1 MSQDYVQ
8 VQSLSEW
15 FCLQVSQVYQTIKIS
30 NLTQMI
36 TFFDFSVV
44 EKLVVEAVKYNF
56 VQVKVDHLREVV
68 SFGSQVR
75 TNPMFLEVN
84 CLDSWKLLIGNTNC
98 LEI

>member
-1 MSQDYVQ
+1 M
-8 VQSLSEW
+8 
-15 FCLQVSQVYQTIKIS
+15 YQTIKIS

-68 SFGSQVR
+68 SFGGQVF
-75 TNPMFLEVN
+75 T
-84 CLDSWKLLIGNTNC
+84 
-98 LEI
+98 

>member
-1 MSQDYVQ
+1 MYVIWIMELQ
-8 VQSLSEW
+8 LSVSLWTSLGSVQLQSLSEC

-68 SFGSQVR
+68 SFGGQVC
-75 TNPMFLEVN
+75 T
-84 CLDSWKLLIGNTNC
+84 
-98 LEI
+98 